1 MPDFYQ
7 DLKYPDPPK
16 DRPYV
21 VINMVTTIDGKII
34 TGERG
39 EPVHDLG
46 SATDHLMMRRIQDSV
61 DAVLIGAT
69 NQRTT
74 PKLWYPSDKI
84 RIVVTR
90 SGNVLYPSRFFDD
103 APDKAVVFCTDSSEL
118 PALPEGTRV
127 FRLGKEEIDWA
138 QALTLLRELG
148 VTNLLVE
155 GGSEVNAQIL
165 GLQLVDEL
173 FLTLAPKI
181 KLGADTP
188 TYADGK
194 ALSRDQVQNYEL
206 IEHHVHD
213 DEVFLRF
220 RRKGK

>member
-7 DLKYPDPPK
+7 DLKYPNPPE

-21 VINMVTTIDGKII
+21 VINMVTTIDGKIV

-46 SATDHLMMRRIQDSV
+46 SEVDHTMMRHIQASV
-61 DAVLIGAT
+61 DAILIGAT

-74 PKLWYPSDKI
+74 PKLWYPADKI

-90 SGNVLYPSRFFDD
+90 SGDVLYPSRFFDD
-103 APDKAVVFCTDSSEL
+103 APEKAIVFCTDSSKL
-118 PALPEGTRV
+118 PDLPGMTRV
-127 FRLGKEEIDWA
+127 FRLGENAVDWERA
-138 QALTLLRELG
+138 IRLLKELG
-148 VTNLLVE
+148 ITKLLVE
-155 GGSEVNAQIL
+155 GGSEVNAQLL

-173 FLTLAPKI
+173 FLTIAPKI
-181 KLGADTP
+181 KLGEDTP

-194 ALSRDQVQNYEL
+194 ALSKEAVQHYQL
-206 IEHHVHD
+206 LEHHIHNN
-213 DEVFLRF
+213 EVFLRF
-220 RRKGK
+220 RRK